1 MISENNLEMILA
13 YNEEFVTERTFEQY
27 QYSRYPAKRMVIVT
41 CMDARLSE
49 MLPKAMNLQG
59 GDAKIIKNAGGI
71 VTQPFGNI
79 MRSILVA
86 LYELGADEVFVIGHH
101 ECGMTGLD
109 PELVMSHMRDRGISE
124 NTLTTLLNSGMDLK
138 RWLTGF
144 DSVWDSVA
152 NSVRIVRNHPLKP
165 ANVRVHGL
173 IIDPQTGKL
182 DVVVDGY
189 EQQEVSE
196 SPAG

>member
-1 MISENNLEMILA
+1 MILA